1 MVGSTVG
8 RLDCI
13 PQITIRETIVTEGH
27 KQLSH
32 RSTKA
37 DERYYHHKYQT
48 KPTVGQRDRQ
58 LSAVT
63 AFARQDKDGTW
74 YVAYAECDSRDQFCR
89 RVGRNVARRKWFAG
103 KRTPL
108 EEINYES
115 ALAEYI

>member
-1 MVGSTVG
+1 M
-8 RLDCI
+8 
-13 PQITIRETIVTEGH
+13 TEEK

-37 DERYYHHKYQT
+37 DERYYHHKYQVQPVT
-48 KPTVGQRDRQ
+48 GVKDKRS

-63 AFARQDKDGTW
+63 AFARQDKDGIW
-74 YVAYAECDSRDQFCR
+74 YVAHAECDSRDQFCR
-89 RVGRNVARRKWFAG
+89 RVGRNVARRKWFNG
-103 KRTPL
+103 KRVPL